1 MRLIEAADFFKIV
14 LPLTYIIDIT
24 AIIAVTGIKN
34 LSIRNNKKNGIQ
46 VSSYH
51 EKLFL
56 KLDD

>member
-14 LPLTYIIDIT
+14 LPLTDIIDIT

-34 LSIRNNKKNGIQ
+34 LSIRSNKKNGIQ